1 MSGGFQWGHIN
12 VNVSD
17 LERSIAFYEL
27 LGFKLFMPAIP
38 YFGLERGEARSLED
52 GHADVLGVPRGTT
65 GRACIVQLDDGF
77 PKLDL
82 TALDCAAPAQPLGTQ
97 DLGVVRI
104 CLACADL
111 AAEVARLE
119 AAGVGFLT
127 PSATGTAGLVEVA
140 LCRDPD
146 GTLIELLQIY
156 PQRWAA
162 LGA

>member
-52 GHADVLGVPRGTT
+52 AHADVLGVARGTT

>member
-27 LGFKLFMPAIP
+27 LGFEVFMPAIP
-38 YFGLERGEARSLED
+38 YFGLERSEARPLAD
-52 GHADVLGVPRGTT
+52 AHADVLGVPRGTT

-82 TALDCAAPAQPLGTQ
+82 TELDCPASAPPLGTR
-97 DLGVVRI
+97 DRGVVRI

-119 AAGVGFLT
+119 SAGVEFLT
-127 PSATGTAGLVEVA
+127 PPASGTADLVEVA

-156 PQRWAA
+156 MDRWAA